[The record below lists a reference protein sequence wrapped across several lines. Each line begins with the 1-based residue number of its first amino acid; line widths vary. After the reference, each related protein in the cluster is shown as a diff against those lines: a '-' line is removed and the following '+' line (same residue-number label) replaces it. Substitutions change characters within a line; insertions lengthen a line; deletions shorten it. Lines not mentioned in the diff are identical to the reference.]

1 MAARRS
7 KRIAPGTAGRV
18 ARGLIAG
25 MVGML
30 GVDASLA
37 QAKQR
42 PPSVPAL
49 TGLEDLCLTPPPTTS
64 TGGAGA
70 SLSVAV
76 RLPSVRLRSHN
87 GPPVEFATSLD
98 EQRPVLLNFIF
109 TSCTTVCPPMSQI
122 FAALQE
128 RLGPR
133 RDQVQMVSV
142 SIDPEHDSPARLRDY
157 AVRFSAGPQWRFHT
171 GSTDAVDAVQRAFN
185 VYRPDKMGHTPVTFI
200 RPRGSA
206 PGQWRRLDGY
216 ATPDELLRVAFAATP

>member
-1 MAARRS
+1 MAAQRRR
-7 KRIAPGTAGRV
+7 RIASGTAAQV
-18 ARGLIAG
+18 ARALIAALVG
-25 MVGML
+25 MVG
-30 GVDASLA
+30 ASGAAA
-37 QAKQR
+37 QPR
-42 PPSVPAL
+42 PASVP
-49 TGLEDLCLTPPPTTS
+49 TPPGLADLCLTPPPTTTA
-64 TGGAGA
+64 TGGTGVG
-70 SLSVAV
+70 LPVTV
-76 RLPSVRLRSHN
+76 RLPAVRLRSHS

-142 SIDPEHDSPARLRDY
+142 SIDPEHDSPARLREY
-157 AVRFSAGPQWRFHT
+157 AGRFSAGPQWRFHT

-200 RPRGSA
+200 RPKGSA
-206 PGQWRRLDGY
+206 PGHWRRLDGY
-216 ATPDELLRVAFAATP
+216 ATPDELLRVAFAVTP